1 MKILALDL
9 STKSTGWAVY
19 ENAQLIDYGCITASS
34 NDLIKRI
41 QKIVFALIQQ
51 VLNKHKIVKVIVE
64 EVHPEEK
71 IQNLQTHRALMWLQ
85 GAVAMMLHEIDKNI
99 KIEYL
104 YPSEWRK
111 LCGIKTGAGVRRE
124 TVKESDIKFVNKTFG
139 ISVNDDIADAISIGY
154 AYNQKELN
162 NTSDEFNFG
171 V

>member
-19 ENAQLIDYGCITASS
+19 EDAQLIDYGCITASS

-41 QKIVFALIQQ
+41 QKIVSELIQ
-51 VLNKHKIVKVIVE
+51 VLNKHTVAKVVVE
-64 EVHPEEK
+64 EVRPEEK

-85 GAVAMMLHEIDKNI
+85 GAVAMVLHEIDKNI
-99 KIEYL
+99 KMEYL

-124 TVKESDIKFVNKTFG
+124 TVKESDIKFVFKTFG
-139 ISVNDDIADAISIGY
+139 ISVNDDIADAIGIGY
-154 AYNQKELN
+154 AYNQKQLN

>member
-19 ENAQLIDYGCITASS
+19 DKGQLMDYGCITASS
-34 NDLIKRI
+34 TDLIKRI
-41 QKIVFALIQQ
+41 QKIVSELIQ
-51 VLNKHKIVKVIVE
+51 VLNKYTVAKVIVE
-64 EVHPEEK
+64 EVRPEEK

-85 GAVAMMLHEIDKNI
+85 GAVAMVLHEVDKNI
-99 KIEYL
+99 KMEYL

-139 ISVNDDIADAISIGY
+139 ISVNDDIADAIGIGY

-162 NTSDEFNFG
+162 NTSDGFNFG
-171 V
+171 L

>member
-19 ENAQLIDYGCITASS
+19 DKGQLADYGCITASS
-34 NDLIKRI
+34 TDLIKRI
-41 QKIVFALIQQ
+41 QKIVSELIQ
-51 VLNKHKIVKVIVE
+51 VLNKYTVAKVIVE
-64 EVHPEEK
+64 EVRPEEK

-85 GAVAMMLHEIDKNI
+85 GAVAMVLHEVDKNI
-99 KIEYL
+99 KMEYL

-124 TVKESDIKFVNKTFG
+124 TVKERDIKFVNKTFG
-139 ISVNDDIADAISIGY
+139 ISVNDDIADAIGIGY

-162 NTSDEFNFG
+162 NTSDGFNFG
-171 V
+171 L

>member
-19 ENAQLIDYGCITASS
+19 EDAQLVDYGCITASS

-41 QKIVFALIQQ
+41 QKIVSELIQ
-51 VLNKHKIVKVIVE
+51 VLNKHTVVKVIVE
-64 EVHPEEK
+64 EVRPEEK

-85 GAVAMMLHEIDKNI
+85 GAVAMVLHEIDKNI
-99 KIEYL
+99 KMEYL

-139 ISVNDDIADAISIGY
+139 IFVNDDIADAIGIGY
-154 AYNQKELN
+154 AYNQKQLN